1 MGFFFQNIRLF
12 SETIKRTNL
21 TGPFTFNR
29 KEAKI
34 DYHFILFFSERLRHQ
49 IWYFWRNIYLRRK
62 LHPVFC
68 SFRMKKKME
77 RLKKFTV
84 TWKV

>member
-34 DYHFILFFSERLRHQ
+34 DYHFILFFLERLRHQ

-62 LHPVFC
+62 LHPFFC

-84 TWKV
+84 T

>member
-12 SETIKRTNL
+12 SETVKRTHP

-34 DYHFILFFSERLRHQ
+34 DYHFILKFF
-49 IWYFWRNIYLRRK
+49 
-62 LHPVFC
+62 
-68 SFRMKKKME
+68 
-77 RLKKFTV
+77 
-84 TWKV
+84 

>member
-12 SETIKRTNL
+12 SETVKRTNP

-34 DYHFILFFSERLRHQ
+34 DYHFMLKFFLERLRHQ
-49 IWYFWRNIYLRRK
+49 IWYFWETFIYGGNCT
-62 LHPVFC
+62 PFFV
-68 SFRMKKKME
+68 
-77 RLKKFTV
+77 RLE
-84 TWKV
+84 

>member
-1 MGFFFQNIRLF
+1 MGFSFQNIRLF
-12 SETIKRTNL
+12 SETVKRTNP

-34 DYHFILFFSERLRHQ
+34 DYHFILKFFQKDYDTKFGIFGET
-49 IWYFWRNIYLRRK
+49 FIYGGNCT
-62 LHPVFC
+62 PFFC

-84 TWKV
+84 T